1 VLVTIVHPVG
11 TPTCCALG
19 KNVTEAGTWIRGLS
33 LPCATVDTGPVLP
46 IVTTIS
52 MVAPTDTIPELEGKT
67 FIKGLACPNDLEAI
81 NKAPMQNSIINFKF
95 FILII
100 LKID

>member
-1 VLVTIVHPVG
+1 MVHPAG
-11 TPTCCALG
+11 KPTCCAFD
-19 KNVTEAGTWIRGLS
+19 KNTTEGGTWMIGLS
-33 LPCATVDTGPVLP
+33 LACGTDEIGPVLP

-52 MVAPTDTIPELEGKT
+52 MVAPTDTIPELAGKT